1 MIKKCVLFGV
11 SRGANAF
18 YTWAEPINGS
28 PIQGAVGL
36 PAPEQKKMGNPVKDC
51 PHVVIRLSRRQ
62 CTEAVLD
69 NNGVLVLH
77 GQCPV
82 PVHAES
88 SESLFALLACTILSC
103 TPRAPVYDGTDAVQ
117 CRTAL

>member
-1 MIKKCVLFGV
+1 MFLGV

-82 PVHAES
+82 LGHAES
-88 SESLFALLACTILSC
+88 SEGLPVLLSC
-103 TPRAPVYDGTDAVQ
+103 TSLSCVPLAPDNDGTDAVQ